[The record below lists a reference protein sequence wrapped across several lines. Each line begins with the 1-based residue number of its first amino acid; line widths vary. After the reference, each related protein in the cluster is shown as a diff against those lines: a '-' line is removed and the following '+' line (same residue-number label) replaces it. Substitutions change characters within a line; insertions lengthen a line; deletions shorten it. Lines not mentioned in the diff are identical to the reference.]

1 METFHVALAILAI
14 GTISISYTICI
25 YCIHYTFTTK
35 QLFFS
40 ALIIQRL
47 QYNFVKI
54 WIYPWWSAK
63 ASVSFLYTP
72 WTLKIDWYFV
82 ESFNLAKRQTREN
95 VGVKERSNGKGS
107 DEDFDIEWLGLI
119 CERNWQGFFS
129 SVDLFERI
137 SLPPPSPQQQQCEI
151 LWIVGTLWLCPHPA
165 DALAAKRLKGFSTDL
180 PPPDQKYSI
189 CSNTAQGLFQIW
201 WEVRSQGVAF
211 SQINIG
217 RRNEDGFDRN
227 LLEVFAFAFSAGIL
241 HLPAPWQNICWRQT
255 KDFLH
260 IQTKDF
266 SQVQTKYGSHVSADD
281 C

>member
-1 METFHVALAILAI
+1 MLLMKFLWLGQLQSHTLYYASIVYITLSQPSSCSFQHSLYKDCNIIL
-14 GTISISYTICI
+14 SKYE
-25 YCIHYTFTTK
+25 YIHGG
-35 QLFFS
+35 
-40 ALIIQRL
+40 L
-47 QYNFVKI
+47 QKLPY
-54 WIYPWWSAK
+54 
-63 ASVSFLYTP
+63 LYTP

-82 ESFNLAKRQTREN
+82 ESFDLAKRQTREN

-107 DEDFDIEWLGLI
+107 DGDFDIEWLGLM

-137 SLPPPSPQQQQCEI
+137 SLLPPSPQQQQCEI

-180 PPPDQKYSI
+180 PPPDQKYSFASPSI

-266 SQVQTKYGSHVSADD
+266 SQVQTKDGSHVSADD